1 MTSVTRW
8 GGNRAN
14 GSAPGTEVEALV
26 AMRTLQ
32 AVAVATPVA
41 GRLVAASLPRSL
53 NSEIQE
59 EAMHA
64 TTTVSPNPRPAQ
76 HSPAS
81 APTFREFAWQWWDL
95 NTAHLAPATITDYLW
110 RLDNHLFPW
119 FGGMPVDQITTRDVD
134 EYKVAKLREGALV
147 ARSINMT
154 LILLC
159 SILDDAIEQEWIAT
173 NPARGRRRRLP
184 TGPPKRTFLETAEQ
198 IQALLDAAEQLDRE
212 ATPQGRHVQRRAIV
226 ATLVFSGLRIG
237 ELCQLTSGDVDLDGG
252 WLHVRRSKTPAGMRQ
267 IRIRPALEAELRRVR
282 EEAGGTAPEAPVF
295 STSAGSHPHQAN
307 IRDRVLKP
315 AAALAGAKLASFPE
329 GITPHSLRRTF
340 ASLLF
345 AIGEPHPVVMV
356 EMGHTSPTMTLGVY
370 AQAMRRDEAE
380 AGALRTLVHATA

>member
-1 MTSVTRW
+1 
-8 GGNRAN
+8 
-14 GSAPGTEVEALV
+14 
-26 AMRTLQ
+26 
-32 AVAVATPVA
+32 
-41 GRLVAASLPRSL
+41 
-53 NSEIQE
+53 
-59 EAMHA
+59 MHA
-64 TTTVSPNPRPAQ
+64 TTTLSPNPRPNQ
-76 HSPAS
+76 HSQVVTR

-119 FGGMPVDQITTRDVD
+119 FGEMPLDQITTRDID
-134 EYKVAKLREGALV
+134 QYKVAKLREGALV

-159 SILDDAIEQEWIAT
+159 SILDDAIEQEWIAS

-198 IQALLDAAEQLDRE
+198 IQTLLDTAAQLDRE
-212 ATPQGRHVQRRAIV
+212 ATPQGRHIQRRAII

-237 ELCQLTSGDVDLDGG
+237 ELCQLTWGDVDLDGG
-252 WLHVRRSKTPAGMRQ
+252 WLHVRRSKTPAGVRQ
-267 IRIRPALEAELRRVR
+267 IRIRPALESKLQRVK
-282 EEAGGTAPEAPVF
+282 EEASDTAPGAPVF

-315 AAALAGAKLASFPE
+315 AVALAGVKLVSFPD

-380 AGALRTLVHATA
+380 RTALHELVA